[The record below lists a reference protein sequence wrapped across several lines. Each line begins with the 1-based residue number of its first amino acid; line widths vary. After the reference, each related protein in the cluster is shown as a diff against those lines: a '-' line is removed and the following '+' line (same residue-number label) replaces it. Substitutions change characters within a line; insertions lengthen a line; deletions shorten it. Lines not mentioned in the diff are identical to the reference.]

1 MQISFQKS
9 KEKERDLNSNYRDTA
24 GAINLKYVLVI
35 ERNIKRIEIFKTN
48 KVNKVIKMIEVQVR
62 GIRSIKIKTDMAVI
76 SQM

>member
-9 KEKERDLNSNYRDTA
+9 KEKIRDLNSNYCDTA
-24 GAINLKYVLVI
+24 GAINLKYVLVM
-35 ERNIKRIEIFKTN
+35 ERTIKRIEIYKTN